1 MIADKKTFSMGALML
16 TGFLAVLV
24 AMFMPLF
31 GGGQNALNVMDN
43 LYNSISKGSAY
54 YIPGLI
60 ADNQD
65 YLGREISVSI
75 KVPSADQ
82 AENTAKLF
90 WKAGVAAE
98 VNGDT
103 LAIKGG
109 LGKITGACLEDADAL
124 FGNRGEV
131 LQAKYG
137 YDPRQVGYNW
147 WQALKAIGKDLT
159 RQKHFAEAKWVATVQ
174 ARAVECAYNYY
185 QIEPQKI
192 TDKVGIVIF
201 SLVFYVI
208 YTLWFGFSIMYL
220 FEGWGMDLGH

>member
-1 MIADKKTFSMGALML
+1 MIADKMTFTKGAVML
-16 TGFLAVLV
+16 AGFLAVLV

-31 GGGQNALNVMDN
+31 GGGQNALNYMDN

-54 YIPGLI
+54 YIPGL
-60 ADNQD
+60 AVKNQD
-65 YLGREISVSI
+65 YLGREISASV

-82 AENTAKLF
+82 AEKTAMLF
-90 WKAGVAAE
+90 WKAGAAVE
-98 VNGDT
+98 VSGDS
-103 LAIKGG
+103 LAIKGD
-109 LGKITGACLEDADAL
+109 LSKIMGAGLEDADAL
-124 FGNRGEV
+124 FHNRGEA

-147 WQALKAIGKDLT
+147 WQALRAMDKDLT
-159 RQKHFAEAKWVATVQ
+159 KNKHFAEAKWVATVQ